1 VYKRQDMKLAAAKAL
16 ASLVSDDKLSEDFIM
31 PEAFDPRAS
40 EVVAEEV
47 KKLI

>member
-1 VYKRQDMKLAAAKAL
+1 MKLAAAKAL
-16 ASLVSDDKLSEDFIM
+16 ASLVSDEDLNEEFIM

-40 EVVAEEV
+40 QVVADEV